1 MSFRSFIV
9 LIGMFCMAAGLVFG
23 VWTFTRDPNYAV
35 PCFVMSVAGALLV
48 GISRLGN
55 GGPQ

>member
-9 LIGMFCMAAGLVFG
+9 LVGIFCMTAGLVFG

-35 PCFVMSVAGALLV
+35 SCFVMSVAGALFV
-48 GISRLGN
+48 WISTLGK
-55 GGPQ
+55 GSS